1 MPSGSPGLAGEARR
15 QARHIL
21 SNPPFTTSNR
31 PSALSHFFSD
41 LGQWLY
47 DAVGPVWRFLLHF
60 LLRPARSGLSAAFG
74 SWWPVVL
81 GAVVVAV
88 GVVVGTSLARRR
100 ARLGI
105 GGMGRVAPVGD
116 ENPDALERDADT
128 AEGAGDFELAVR
140 LRFRAGLARLEQR
153 GLISGRRTHTS
164 AQLVGMVRSATFTD
178 LASQLDAIVYAGLPA
193 GRVHVGAARAG
204 WPLVPDEARRAAAM
218 TPGTASFG
226 VGAPL
231 TAVSADAPPRHGAE
245 ASSP

>member
-1 MPSGSPGLAGEARR
+1 MRRRR

-21 SNPPFTTSNR
+21 SNPPFTTSGR

-47 DAVGPVWRFLLHF
+47 DAVGPVWHFLLRF

-88 GVVVGTSLARRR
+88 GVVVGTSLVRRR
-100 ARLGI
+100 ARLGV
-105 GGMGRVAPVGD
+105 GPMGRAVTVGD
-116 ENPDALERDADT
+116 DNPDVLERDADA
-128 AEGAGDFELAVR
+128 AEGAGDYELAVR

-164 AQLVGMVRSATFTD
+164 AQLVGMVRSPTFAA
-178 LASQLDAIVYAGLPA
+178 LASQLDAILYAGLPA
-193 GRVHVGAARAG
+193 GREHVGAARTG
-204 WPLVPDEARRAAAM
+204 WPVVPDEARRAAAVP
-218 TPGTASFG
+218 PGAAPVG
-226 VGAPL
+226 VGAL
-231 TAVSADAPPRHGAE
+231 RTGGVAADGGDGRWVD
-245 ASSP
+245 SL